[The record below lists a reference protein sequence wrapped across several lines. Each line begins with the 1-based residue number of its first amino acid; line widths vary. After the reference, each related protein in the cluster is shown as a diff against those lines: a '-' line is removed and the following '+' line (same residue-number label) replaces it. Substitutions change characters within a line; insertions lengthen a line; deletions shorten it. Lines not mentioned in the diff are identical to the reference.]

1 MPSNSS
7 ELPSQKQ
14 ELARLRASSSLNQET
29 DECLERAL
37 KARLTFEESLY
48 EAMAILRRH
57 VGARFIAVRTWDE
70 SLQLRDFVLWD
81 VCDGQHADKSLRG
94 DVDLEAAFEHAESGK
109 LDSPHSNVLLHRLD
123 VAGEMF
129 GCAVLGTDDGASDE
143 TLALQ
148 SVLLETW
155 CEELDNYLAAIARA
169 RKKHQITQALSAAL
183 KNPVLEV
190 GTTEAVAVLQHEVGF
205 TDLLLAYIHE
215 SDEIGE
221 SLNYQIYRDGEVIYD
236 SFSQDRRLEI
246 KQTMELFAFVHGQNL
261 TFPERFGFS
270 AYREDV
276 LINGVREEQV
286 VGRVLIANAGGNFNT
301 FERDLLECFVDYV
314 RQRIVD
320 FNREWKSLAH
330 TFARRDAMRLLATEN
345 YQERFL
351 TPRERDVAVMFCDIS
366 GFTRLSEQVL
376 RKPNLIGELI
386 DTWSAEVV
394 RIIWR
399 ADGVFDKMVGDC
411 IIGLWGPPF
420 FEMSAS
426 DACAKALEAS
436 INIRA
441 YTARLSEDLPSVA
454 AADFTFGVATGVNYC
469 PLFVGTFG
477 PNEDYTGFSSG
488 MNNTARLQGVA
499 GRDEILCMEEFVHH
513 LPRDARF
520 SELLEE
526 RVKNVV
532 VPLQFRRLLDP

>member
-7 ELPSQKQ
+7 ELPSQTQ

-29 DECLERAL
+29 DECLEQAL
-37 KARLTFEESLY
+37 KARLTLAQTLY
-48 EAMAILRRH
+48 EAMAVLRRH
-57 VGARFIAVRTWDE
+57 VDARFVAVRTWDE
-70 SLQLRDFVLWD
+70 SLQLRNFVSSD
-81 VCDGQHADKSLRG
+81 VCDGQHAEQSLPG
-94 DVDLEAAFEHAESGK
+94 DVDLEAAFKRAESGE
-109 LDSPHSNVLLHRLD
+109 LHSPHSNLLLHRLE

-129 GCAVLGTDDGASDE
+129 GCALLGTDDGASDE
-143 TLALQ
+143 TQALQ
-148 SVLLETW
+148 SLLLETW

-169 RKKHQITQALSAAL
+169 RKKHQVTLALSAAL

-190 GTTEAVAVLQHEVGF
+190 GTSEAVAVLQREVGF

-215 SDEIGE
+215 ADKVGE
-221 SLNYQIYRDGEVIYD
+221 SLNYQIYRDGEVIHD
-236 SFSQDRRLEI
+236 SFSQERRLDS
-246 KQTMELFAFVHGQNL
+246 KQTMELFAFVRGENR
-261 TFPERFGFS
+261 TFPEQFGFS
-270 AYREDV
+270 VYREDV
-276 LINGVREEQV
+276 LINGVREEYV
-286 VGRVLIANAGGNFNT
+286 VGRLLIANAGGDFNT
-301 FERDLLECFVDYV
+301 FDRDLLERFVDYV
-314 RQRIVD
+314 RQRVVD
-320 FNREWKSLAH
+320 FNREWKSLAQ

-366 GFTRLSEQVL
+366 GFTQLSEQVL

-436 INIRA
+436 VKIRA
-441 YTARLSEDLPSVA
+441 YTARLCDDLPSVA
-454 AADFTFGVATGVNYC
+454 AADFRFGVATGVNYC

-477 PNEDYTGFSSG
+477 PDEDYTGFSSG

-499 GRDEILCMEEFVHH
+499 GCDEILCMEEFVDH
-513 LPRDARF
+513 LPTGARF
-520 SELLEE
+520 SEVLEE
-526 RVKNVV
+526 RVKNVAQ
-532 VPLQFRRLLDP
+532 PLQFRRLLDP